1 LIQNLI
7 DVKEVLDS
15 NNVPFWLE
23 HGTLLGAVREGKII
37 SGDNDIDLASKFESV
52 IFNFD
57 EISKRFYNMGYD
69 VYLTDVKLTLKRG
82 KEQISIFLYRKG
94 IIPEHRHRYRVSK
107 RNYLAHILLYGFL
120 EGLTTQYKDNIHH
133 FTMKK
138 QIIYLLKRFMM
149 CLPEKKKLWELIT
162 AVGKKIG
169 CLYVFDIAFPEY
181 YVDRLKEITFYG
193 VKVNIP
199 IESEKYLAWMYG
211 KDWRIPNKDYDRA
224 LDFYRDMESYNL
236 KRDLLYHL
244 KLIVDLFNK
253 HNINFWMYGGA
264 LLGYVRDGDL
274 IPWDKDID
282 LFVWTHDYKN
292 VLELKEEIKKLGF
305 KISIREKCM
314 MLCWEDKNITVA
326 HYDML
331 REYAV
336 LEKLCTRNKFGNL
349 VYYGL
354 LCKAVERDM
363 TYTYL
368 FLRWLLLKLGGCYL
382 VQQTVPVHFY
392 LDLKEIDFFGIKL
405 KVPAD
410 TEKYF
415 DWTFGSQWRK
425 PLHKKFKY
433 AKNYIKVISG
443 EKPRSL
449 KYHSDSIR

>member
-1 LIQNLI
+1 
-7 DVKEVLDS
+7 
-15 NNVPFWLE
+15 
-23 HGTLLGAVREGKII
+23 
-37 SGDNDIDLASKFESV
+37 
-52 IFNFD
+52 
-57 EISKRFYNMGYD
+57 
-69 VYLTDVKLTLKRG
+69 
-82 KEQISIFLYRKG
+82 
-94 IIPEHRHRYRVSK
+94 
-107 RNYLAHILLYGFL
+107 
-120 EGLTTQYKDNIHH
+120 
-133 FTMKK
+133 
-138 QIIYLLKRFMM
+138 
-149 CLPEKKKLWELIT
+149 
-162 AVGKKIG
+162 
-169 CLYVFDIAFPEY
+169 
-181 YVDRLKEITFYG
+181 
-193 VKVNIP
+193 
-199 IESEKYLAWMYG
+199 
-211 KDWRIPNKDYDRA
+211 
-224 LDFYRDMESYNL
+224 
-236 KRDLLYHL
+236 
-244 KLIVDLFNK
+244 
-253 HNINFWMYGGA
+253 
-264 LLGYVRDGDL
+264 
-274 IPWDKDID
+274 
-282 LFVWTHDYKN
+282 
-292 VLELKEEIKKLGF
+292 
-305 KISIREKCM
+305 M